1 MKTEIR
7 TFTTSSTAATRT
19 WEIWCYARNK
29 SSIAAGAILSV
40 DWYELWEHV
49 DDTNNTETAEEFSLI
64 EAYGLNGPG
73 VNIFKHGPYY
83 DSLSGI
89 GHNGAGVSI
98 DTTTFGYPVYKCVST
113 AANTQIYILNNTNGL
128 TSTIVTGKTYLISA
142 DIYSPDSTTCNVDIE
157 NCTDISYSRTIRNNT
172 WCHVWYLGT
181 KTNSNGTITFYG
193 PAGTYYYKNIK
204 ICEAPKFAM
213 HYSAYSLCGD
223 DSFPYTENFSFL
235 DLQNKCK
242 NTEYFSTNEPK
253 NALRSWMGYYYKIG
267 TFLHSSSLSTAS
279 VGAGGGTI
287 TISYNIKDVWSND
300 KKTNLSGV
308 KPTITTTLGSIGS
321 ISSTDNNGNGS
332 AVLTVSSRG
341 TTPGSELT
349 GTVTISYG
357 NVTKTLSF
365 TQALNQVESIRVKA
379 TFNLSK
385 YTATAGENTITAAG
399 TGGAYL
405 KFTSGV
411 ETEIVDST
419 SNTSKYGGTIAFT
432 RTYTT
437 SGTGFSNNSK
447 KITVAN
453 RGTTIGAA
461 RTGTVTSKLTAV
473 FTRTTPTSGTVTE
486 SETYTQTI
494 EQEANNVTEI
504 KAVVSDTNA
513 SSCHWYYEKGSKVAN
528 ALSKDGES
536 ITPIVNGA
544 CIFTFTSGEKSDK
557 IGAVGDYQGKTVS
570 FNRTYSGSATG
581 FALNASTGVVTATK
595 NTTID
600 TRSIVVTSALT
611 AKWGDFTH
619 TLTQSRTVYQAAGNR
634 MNIYVKG
641 LNNTVDQYLDFSTGY
656 VEIKYY
662 NDSTAY
668 TNNIG
673 FSGQFSTN
681 STYTYIVNPDYPFAI
696 FRDTGKVPQNITISF
711 NNANFYNNVN
721 YNSYNGCDMSI
732 EFYSPS
738 KGTIYTTSSQNI
750 STNSNPL
757 HGRNISKTFT
767 IPSNMN
773 YAYKF
778 PDDTVMNIRF
788 NFYN

>member
-1 MKTEIR
+1 MKVLVAANYQSQSSASYGFMSTTGIKLKNNTKYTIKARYKWDKNDSAATNPMVAYLYDTDWKEPSGSGNAVGSFSTTSGHDVMKTEIR

-29 SSIAAGAILSV
+29 NSIAAGAILSV
-40 DWYELWEHV
+40 DWYELWEG
-49 DDTNNTETAEEFSLI
+49 DATTFSLTDAI
-64 EAYGLNGPG
+64 ALSNNKSEDDFLAIQNG
-73 VNIFKHGPYY
+73 
-83 DSLSGI
+83 
-89 GHNGAGVSI
+89 
-98 DTTTFGYPVYKCVST
+98 CQ
-113 AANTQIYILNNTNGL
+113 NTG
-128 TSTIVTGKTYLISA
+128 
-142 DIYSPDSTTCNVDIE
+142 
-157 NCTDISYSRTIRNNT
+157 
-172 WCHVWYLGT
+172 
-181 KTNSNGTITFYG
+181 
-193 PAGTYYYKNIK
+193 
-204 ICEAPKFAM
+204 
-213 HYSAYSLCGD
+213 
-223 DSFPYTENFSFL
+223 
-235 DLQNKCK
+235 
-242 NTEYFSTNEPK
+242 YFSTSEPI

-267 TFLHSSSLSTAS
+267 GFLHSASLSTSS

-287 TISYNIKDVWSND
+287 TISYNIKDDWSNG

-321 ISSTDNNGNGS
+321 ISSTDSNGNGS
-332 AVLTVSSRG
+332 VVLTVSSRG
-341 TTPGSELT
+341 TTPGSALT
-349 GTVTISYG
+349 GTITISYG
-357 NVTKTLSF
+357 GVTKTLPF

-385 YTATAGENTITAAG
+385 YTATAGKNTITAAG

-437 SGTGFSNNSK
+437 SGTGFSNDSK
-447 KITVAN
+447 TITVAS

-461 RTGTVTSKLTAV
+461 RTGTVTSNLTAV
-473 FTRTTPTSGTVTE
+473 FTRTTPTSGTVTG
-486 SETYTQTI
+486 SATYTRNI
-494 EQEANNVTEI
+494 EQEANNVTAIE
-504 KAVVSDTNA
+504 AVVSNTNT

-536 ITPIVNGA
+536 ITPVVNGA

-557 IGAVGDYQGKTVS
+557 TGAAGNYQGKTLS

-581 FALNASTGVVTATK
+581 FTVNTSTGVVTAAK
-595 NTTID
+595 NTTV
-600 TRSIVVTSALT
+600 TSRSISVNSSLTVT
-611 AKWGDFTH
+611 WGSLTH
-619 TLTQSRTVYQAAGNR
+619 TLTQSRTVYQAAGDK
-634 MNIYVKG
+634 MTIYVKG
-641 LNNTVDQYLDFSTGY
+641 LNNTVEQYLDFSTGY

-662 NDSTAY
+662 NDSTTY

-681 STYTYIVNPDYPFAI
+681 STYTYIVSPDHLFGI
-696 FRDTGKVPQNITISF
+696 FRDTGVVPQNITISF

-738 KGTIYTTSSQNI
+738 KGSIYTTSSQNI

-757 HGRNISKTFT
+757 HGRNVSKTFT
-767 IPSNMN
+767 VPSNMN
-773 YAYKF
+773 YDYIF
-778 PDDTVMNIRF
+778 PNDTTMNIRLR
-788 NFYN
+788 FYNA